1 MMGADASKGIAAL
14 DEAAVW
20 LIEKAIAMLDQPPAG
35 QDGARLVSA
44 RLRERWQVELVSPP
58 ELNSDRH
65 LALFHITRGGIA
77 HRIQT
82 LHRAW
87 HEGELY
93 ELWQVTA
100 GDGGTTPKALFIT
113 TRAPDLDETR
123 QVRRASRHFPGAITT
138 DDGKLLPLPLG
149 SRRLL
154 EDMRPWLFPES
165 FSGSSL
171 AAVAGGGAET
181 A

>member
-1 MMGADASKGIAAL
+1 MIGVDVSEGIAAL
-14 DEAAVW
+14 DEAAIW
-20 LIEKAIAMLDQPPAG
+20 LIEKAIALLDRPAAG
-35 QDGARLVSA
+35 KDGARLVSA
-44 RLRERWQVELVSPP
+44 TLRERWQVELAVPP

-65 LALFHITRGGIA
+65 LALFHIARSGIA

-100 GDGGTTPKALFIT
+100 GDGGPTPQALFIT
-113 TRAPDLDETR
+113 TRTPDLDEER

-138 DDGKLLPLPLG
+138 DDGKVLPLPLG
-149 SRRLL
+149 NRRLL

-165 FSGSSL
+165 FSGSGL
-171 AAVAGGGAET
+171 TAMGGEAET
-181 A
+181 F